1 MRSLRKASAMS
12 SPSRYER
19 RGVSADKSEVHAA
32 IAGLDKGL
40 YPRAFCKVL
49 PDLVGGDTAFVNLMH
64 ADTAGTKV
72 VLAYL
77 YWRETGDLSV
87 WRGVVQDALVMNLDD
102 LAAVGCTNDFVL
114 SSTIGRNKHLIPGE
128 VLKVLIEAQAAFAER
143 LAPYGIRLHFSGG
156 ETADVGD
163 VVRTL
168 DVGFTAFA
176 RWPKER
182 LVVNAIRPGDV
193 IVGWASFGQCVYEEQ
208 YNSGI
213 GSNGLTSA
221 RHDLLSKYYF
231 GAYPESFDPA
241 MPEDLVYTGPYRL
254 TDAVGA
260 EGAEHSIGKLLLSPT
275 RTYLPP
281 LKELLDALPLEQVHG
296 IIHCTGGGQK
306 KVAKFIEGVRVI
318 KDNLFVPPPVFRLI
332 KEHSGTSVEEMYEVF
347 NMGHRLE
354 LYLSEQAVDKALA
367 VAERFGIEA
376 KVIGRVEE
384 AKKAEVCI
392 VPPPFS
398 PADKRD

>member
-1 MRSLRKASAMS
+1 MS

-32 IAGLDKGL
+32 IAGMDRGL
-40 YPRAFCKVL
+40 FPRAFCKVL
-49 PDLVGGDTAFVNLMH
+49 PDLVGGDAEFVNLMH

-77 YWRETGDLSV
+77 YWRETGDVSV
-87 WRGVVQDALVMNLDD
+87 WEGVVQDALVMNLDD

-114 SSTIGRNKHLIPGE
+114 SSTIGRNKHLISGE

-163 VVRTL
+163 VVRTV

-176 RWPKER
+176 RWPAER
-182 LVVNAIRPGDV
+182 LVINAIRPGDL
-193 IVGWASFGQCVYEEQ
+193 IVGWASFGKCAYEDA

-231 GAYPESFDPA
+231 DAYPESFDPA
-241 MPEDLVYTGPYRL
+241 MPGDLVYTGPYRL
-254 TDAVGA
+254 TDKLEVDGEEMSVG
-260 EGAEHSIGKLLLSPT
+260 ELLLSPT

-281 LKELLDALPLEQVHG
+281 LKLLLEELPPEQLHG
-296 IIHCTGGGQK
+296 LIHCTGGGQR
-306 KVAKFIEGVRVI
+306 KVGKFIEGVRVI
-318 KDNLFVPPPVFRLI
+318 KDDLFPPPPIFRLI
-332 KEHSGTSVEEMYEVF
+332 QQHSGASGEEMYEVF

-354 LYLSEQAVDKALA
+354 LYLAEEAVDRA
-367 VAERFGIEA
+367 VAVAASFGIA
-376 KVIGRVEE
+376 ARVIGRVE
-384 AKKAEVCI
+384 AADKAEVRI
-392 VPPPFS
+392 LPPI
-398 PADKRD
+398 